1 MERDQL
7 QHEVAMLRETV
18 RHSAV
23 QSADAARASRA
34 SLPSDTAAH
43 DPPTNSMAAH
53 FHAHT
58 ARIQELQ
65 GSIEV
70 RRPSR
75 SQHLPPSLRRTCLM
89 RAPHA
94 RVRSGALAAHA
105 ALTPTHMCA
114 ARPERCC
121 CHLQELEQERDS
133 LAGGCGRAD
142 HTHRRK
148 GAHVRGRSLL
158 YPPHAL
164 RHHPSA
170 LALAHRPCRMLVVEC
185 AGCLHYLVTHTHCTV
200 PACKAPAAH
209 RASKRF

>member
-1 MERDQL
+1 VQVEALTMERDQL

-133 LAGGCGRAD
+133 LERQL
-142 HTHRRK
+142 HEERERRDQQ
-148 GAHVRGRSLL
+148 AMSLRQEVAAVQITL
-158 YPPHAL
+158 IDEKERMCVGDPCSIRL
-164 RHHPSA
+164 TLCVTIHP
-170 LALAHRPCRMLVVEC
+170 RWR
-185 AGCLHYLVTHTHCTV
+185 
-200 PACKAPAAH
+200 
-209 RASKRF
+209 